1 MNEDMDN
8 INIVTMGGGT
18 GLSTMLRGLKKYTDN
33 LTAVVA
39 VSDNGGSSG
48 ILRRELD
55 MLPPGDIRNC
65 ILALAE
71 TEPLMKKVFQYR
83 FTEGSLSG
91 QNLGNLFLAA
101 LNGIFG
107 SFEKAVEKTSEVLA
121 VKGRVLPVTIENV
134 ELCALFDDSLIVEG
148 ESQIVQRCKNDRKNI
163 KDIWLNPQNPSPYE
177 KVIESIYEADILI
190 LGPGSLYTSI
200 IPNLLV
206 KDIAKAIKNSKPTVI
221 YVSNIMTQPGETD
234 NYNLIDHVNVIEKYL
249 GKGIIDYIIV
259 NNQKIPDEILKLYID
274 DGAIPVKY
282 EKNVLSNKEIR
293 VLEAPLLKILNGT
306 TLIRHNSDKLAEVII
321 SILREE
327 NCSTSCHL

>member
-1 MNEDMDN
+1 MDN
-8 INIVTMGGGT
+8 INIVAMGGGT
-18 GLSTMLRGLKKYTDN
+18 GLSTMLRGLKKYTEN
-33 LTAVVA
+33 LTAVVT

-71 TEPLMKKVFQYR
+71 TEPIMEKVFQYR

-91 QNLGNLFLAA
+91 QNFGNLFLAA

-107 SFEKAVEKTSEVLA
+107 SFEKAIEKTSEVLA
-121 VKGRVLPVTIENV
+121 VKGRVLPVTTENV

-148 ESQIVQRCKNDRKNI
+148 ESQIVQRCKNDRKSI
-163 KDIWLNPQNPSPYE
+163 KDVWLNPRNPKPYE
-177 KVIESIYEADILI
+177 KVIESIYEADILV
-190 LGPGSLYTSI
+190 LGPGSLFTSI

-206 KDIAKAIKNSKPTVI
+206 DDMAKAIIKSKPTVI

-234 NYNLIDHVNVIEKYL
+234 NYNLVDHINVIEKYL

-259 NNQKIPDEILKLYID
+259 NNQKIPSKILKLYIE
-274 DGAIPVKY
+274 DGAVPVKY
-282 EKNVLSNKEIR
+282 EKNILSNRGIR
-293 VLEAPLLKILNGT
+293 VLEAPLLKILSGT

-321 SILREE
+321 TILKKL
-327 NCSTSCHL
+327 NYPTSCHL

>member
-1 MNEDMDN
+1 MIQDMDD
-8 INIVTMGGGT
+8 IKIVTMGGGT
-18 GLSTMLRGLKKYTDN
+18 GLSTMLRGLKKYTEN
-33 LTAVVA
+33 LTAVVT

-71 TEPLMKKVFQYR
+71 TEPIMEKVFQYR

-91 QNLGNLFLAA
+91 QNFGNLFLAA

-107 SFEKAVEKTSEVLA
+107 SFEQAIEKTSEVLA
-121 VKGRVLPVTIENV
+121 VKGKVLPVTIENV
-134 ELCALFDDSLIVEG
+134 ELCALFDDSVLVEG
-148 ESQIVQRCKNDRKNI
+148 ESEIVQRCKNDRKNI
-163 KDIWLNPQNPSPYE
+163 KDVWLHPKNPKPYD
-177 KVIESIYEADILI
+177 KVIEDINEADILV

-206 KDIAKAIKNSKPTVI
+206 RDIAQVIKESKPTVI

-234 NYNLIDHVNVIEKYL
+234 DYNLIDHINVIEKYL

-259 NNQKIPDEILKLYID
+259 NNQEIPSEILELYIE
-274 DGAIPVKY
+274 DGAIPVTY
-282 EKNVLSNKEIR
+282 NKNLLKDKGIR
-293 VLEAPLLKILNGT
+293 VLEAPLLKILSGT

-321 SILREE
+321 SILKQ
-327 NCSTSCHL
+327 L

>member
-1 MNEDMDN
+1 MIQDMDD
-8 INIVTMGGGT
+8 IKIVTMGGGT
-18 GLSTMLRGLKKYTDN
+18 GLSTMLRGLKKYTEN
-33 LTAVVA
+33 LTAIVT

-71 TEPLMKKVFQYR
+71 TEPIMEKVFQYR

-91 QNLGNLFLAA
+91 QNFGNLFLAA

-107 SFEKAVEKTSEVLA
+107 SFEQAIEKTSEVLA
-121 VKGRVLPVTIENV
+121 VKGKVLPVTIQNV
-134 ELCALFDDSLIVEG
+134 ELCALFDDSVIVEG
-148 ESQIVQRCKNDRKNI
+148 ESEIVQRCKNDRKNI
-163 KDIWLNPQNPSPYE
+163 KDVWLYPKNPKPYD
-177 KVIESIYEADILI
+177 KVIEDINEADILV

-206 KDIAKAIKNSKPTVI
+206 RDIAQVIKESKPTVI

-234 NYNLIDHVNVIEKYL
+234 DYNLTDHINVVEKYL

-259 NNQKIPDEILKLYID
+259 NNQEIPSEILELYIE
-274 DGAIPVKY
+274 DGAIPVTY
-282 EKNVLSNKEIR
+282 NKKLLKDKGIK
-293 VLEAPLLKILNGT
+293 VLEAPLLRILSGT

-321 SILREE
+321 SILKQ
-327 NCSTSCHL
+327 L

>member
-1 MNEDMDN
+1 MIQDMDD
-8 INIVTMGGGT
+8 IKIVTMGGGT
-18 GLSTMLRGLKKYTDN
+18 GLSTMLRGLKKYTEN
-33 LTAVVA
+33 LTAVVT

-71 TEPLMKKVFQYR
+71 TEPIMEKVFQYR

-91 QNLGNLFLAA
+91 QNFGNLFLAA

-107 SFEKAVEKTSEVLA
+107 SFEQAIEKTSEVLA
-121 VKGRVLPVTIENV
+121 VKGKVLPVTTENV
-134 ELCALFDDSLIVEG
+134 ELCALFDDLVIIEG
-148 ESQIVQRCKNDRKNI
+148 ESEIVQRCKNDRKNI
-163 KDIWLNPQNPSPYE
+163 NDVWLQPKNPEPYD
-177 KVIESIYEADILI
+177 KVIDDINEADILV

-206 KDIAKAIKNSKPTVI
+206 KDISQVIKKSKPTVI

-234 NYNLIDHVNVIEKYL
+234 NYNLTDHINVIEKYL

-259 NNQKIPDEILKLYID
+259 NDQEIPNEILELYIE
-274 DGAIPVKY
+274 DGAIPVTYDENLLKD
-282 EKNVLSNKEIR
+282 KGIK

-321 SILREE
+321 SILKQ
-327 NCSTSCHL
+327 L